1 MRWLKAIVVALALV
15 VVAQVADARVPAFVR
30 QTGLVC
36 NQCHVA
42 WTPVMDFTFTGM
54 KFRMNGYRTPW
65 VAEKIEAGDEG
76 AVNGNRL
83 LLTLGSA
90 LSWHL
95 RGLFLGASTPTA
107 DPSAASPVQGAA
119 STELIQTIGMH
130 YCGPIGEHVG
140 IFNEFYMYGGGLGPT
155 AANGGT
161 GGNRNGYIGLS
172 HFDLAITTN
181 SAGNIYG
188 FTGTLVPSP
197 GAHDFMQLNNDPTPT
212 NMLRN
217 PGIIG
222 SGAPYV
228 YWAFYGFVGDRFGL
242 EMGVEPGE
250 DNLDYRKFNYRIE
263 TGYFL
268 ANTDANFWRLSAEF
282 KAGDDMIPGVS
293 TLTASNDGVRTLVPA
308 DAVRGIS
315 GTRASGTPLSSLNMG
330 DAWRWLFGIAGGF
343 ADKGPSS
350 FDISVSQS
358 IETETYTDASSAKMS
373 ATGGEAAYYYDR
385 TWGLVLQYS
394 RYDTWNFTDQN
405 GVLHTIPSDP
415 SWNITVVRRL
425 AMNFCIYGAYG
436 NSQTYALDQKW
447 QDGKSWGIYLQYLW

>member
-1 MRWLKAIVVALALV
+1 MRWLKAIGVAAALT

-107 DPSAASPVQGAA
+107 DPSAVAPVQGAA

-155 AANGGT
+155 AANGNT

-197 GAHDFMQLNNDPTPT
+197 GAHDFMQLNNDPTPS

-228 YWAFYGFVGDRFGL
+228 YWAFYGFIGDRFGL

-263 TGYFL
+263 SGYFL

-315 GTRASGTPLSSLNMG
+315 ATRASGTPLSSLNMG

-373 ATGGEAAYYYDR
+373 ATGGEASYYYDR
-385 TWGLVLQYS
+385 TWGLVVQWS
-394 RYDTWNFTDQN
+394 KYDTWKYTDQN

-425 AMNFCIYGAYG
+425 AMNFCLYGAYG

-447 QDGKSWGIYLQYLW
+447 QDGKSWGVYLQYLW